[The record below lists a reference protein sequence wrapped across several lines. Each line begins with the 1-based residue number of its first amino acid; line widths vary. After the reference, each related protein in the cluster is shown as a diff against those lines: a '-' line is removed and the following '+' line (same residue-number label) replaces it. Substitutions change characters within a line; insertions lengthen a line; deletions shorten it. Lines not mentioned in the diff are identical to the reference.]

1 MLRQELVGQGD
12 FLFRYRSYLPFLLL
26 PGAALSYSG
35 SLIAGTPYDTPWRL
49 TCLGVSLLGLA
60 VRVYVAGI
68 IPEGTSGRNT
78 TSQGAHTINTRGMY
92 SLVRHP
98 LYFANFL
105 VYLGIVLSIA
115 NVWFALFAICVFWLY
130 YERIML
136 AEETFLERLHGA
148 DYSGWAQRTPAFF
161 PRLSGWR
168 RPELP
173 FSPRAALLREFHTL
187 FQTVAIFALLAL
199 IEATWV
205 RSIPTRR
212 WVQDEPL
219 WPSLFLASLV
229 FYLCTRLIK
238 KKTDWLKVEG
248 R

>member
-1 MLRQELVGQGD
+1 MLRQELVRQGD

-26 PGAALSYSG
+26 PGAALAYSG
-35 SLIAGTPYDTPWRL
+35 SLVAGTSNDTPWRL

-60 VRVYVAGI
+60 VRVYVAGTI
-68 IPEGTSGRNT
+68 AAGTSGRNT
-78 TSQGAHTINTRGMY
+78 TSQGAHSINMRGMY

-105 VYLGIVLSIA
+105 VYLGIVLSVA
-115 NVWFALFAICVFWLY
+115 NVWFILFAICMFWLY

-136 AEETFLERLHGA
+136 AEETFIERLHGP
-148 DYSGWAQRTPAFF
+148 DYLGWAQRTPAFF
-161 PRLSGWR
+161 PRLTGWQS
-168 RPELP
+168 PELP

-187 FQTVAIFALLAL
+187 FQTIAIFALLAL

-205 RSIPTRR
+205 RSIAFPL
-212 WVQDEPL
+212 WVLDEPL
-219 WPSLFLASLV
+219 WPRMFMASLV

-238 KKTDWLKVEG
+238 KKTGWLKVEG